1 MSLLRLIFG
10 RSSAPAPAVPA
21 PPRGDTLFLSGTGF
35 DGADLTGPATVT
47 VTLGDRTFTATATRR
62 GIAHPAEFA
71 LTEIHEVIPEPT
83 PVAVTPPPHPPPPP
97 PLPAEVV
104 VEKPAEIAA
113 EVAIDPP
120 AEVDA
125 PAEVAIEAP
134 GEVAIEAPGEVAIDA
149 PAEVAIDA
157 PGEVAIDAPAEVATE
172 APAEV
177 AIEAPGEVAIDAPA
191 EVAIDAPAEVA
202 VEEPV
207 EVVAEEEPDAVVAD
221 EEPVEVVA
229 DEVVAEQEPDEVV
242 ADEEPAEAVAAEVEA
257 VDDQEIAVVRRPI
270 TNAASEVV
278 GWELVAGGDGVK
290 ATAGLLLDVFG
301 DIGLERLA
309 GRHPAWVRIAPEFL
323 LEVGTPPVRPDR
335 VVLQLD
341 ARPVSDEVV
350 TALRR
355 LQFSGYTLALD
366 GIDDKLLQVC
376 GIVKISIADRTDDEL
391 RALIETPRNRNIELV
406 ATDVATPEELE
417 RAKELGFNSFQGD
430 FFAKPDL
437 TRRRRVGTGGVASL
451 RAVAAVTAPD
461 ASFEDLERAITDD
474 VGLSLKLLRY
484 VNSAFFA
491 LPRTVESVREA
502 LTLLGTATVRR
513 WATVVALASAA
524 GDAPDELVELAL
536 QRARMCEVLG
546 GSRELDAADGHFT
559 VGLFSVA
566 DALLDSP
573 MDEVLETL
581 PFSEEIRAALLN
593 REGPKG
599 ELLETVVAY
608 ERGEFPADDGGSLQG
623 AYGDAVQWAGGAVSA
638 AA

>member
-10 RSSAPAPAVPA
+10 RRPAPPPPVAPAPL
-21 PPRGDTLFLSGTGF
+21 PPRGDLLFLTGTGLS
-35 DGADLTGPATVT
+35 DADLTAPATVT
-47 VTLGDRTFTATATRR
+47 VTLGDRTFAATATRR
-62 GIAHPAEFA
+62 GHGNPAEFA
-71 LTEIHEVIPEPT
+71 LSEIHEVIPEPA
-83 PVAVTPPPHPPPPP
+83 PVEEPAPVVTAPPPPP
-97 PLPAEVV
+97 PPPVVAALPAPAVSEPPAEVV
-104 VEKPAEIAA
+104 VEGPALVSESV
-113 EVAIDPP
+113 EVVVEEP
-120 AEVDA
+120 AV
-125 PAEVAIEAP
+125 VS
-134 GEVAIEAPGEVAIDA
+134 
-149 PAEVAIDA
+149 
-157 PGEVAIDAPAEVATE
+157 
-172 APAEV
+172 
-177 AIEAPGEVAIDAPA
+177 
-191 EVAIDAPAEVA
+191 
-202 VEEPV
+202 EPV
-207 EVVAEEEPDAVVAD
+207 EVVVEEPTVSEPPAEVA
-221 EEPVEVVA
+221 
-229 DEVVAEQEPDEVV
+229 
-242 ADEEPAEAVAAEVEA
+242 EEPA
-257 VDDQEIAVVRRPI
+257 DGDIAVVRRPI

-278 GWELVAGGDGVK
+278 GYELVADGEGVK
-290 ATAGLLLDVFG
+290 ATAALLLDVFG

-335 VVLQLD
+335 VVLQLE
-341 ARPVSDEVV
+341 AKPVTDDVL

-355 LQFSGYTLALD
+355 LQFSGYALALE
-366 GIDDKLLQVC
+366 GLDDALLQVC
-376 GIVKISIADRTDDEL
+376 GIVKLSIANRTDDEL
-391 RALIETPRNRNIELV
+391 RAHIEPLLARNLELV

-417 RAKELGFNSFQGD
+417 RAEQLGFASFQGD

-437 TRRRRVGTGGVASL
+437 TRRRRVGTGGIASL
-451 RAVAAVTAPD
+451 KAVAAVTAPD

-513 WATVVALASAA
+513 WATVVALVAA
-524 GDAPDELVELAL
+524 TDDAPDELVELAL

-581 PFSEEIRAALLN
+581 PFSDEIRAALLN

-599 ELLETVVAY
+599 ELLNTVVAY
-608 ERGEFPADDGGSLQG
+608 ERGDFPADDGSLQG
-623 AYGDAVQWAGGAVSA
+623 AYGDAVEWAGGALDA

>member
-10 RSSAPAPAVPA
+10 RRPAPAPVVPA
-21 PPRGDTLFLSGTGF
+21 PAPPPPRGDVLFLTGTGL

-47 VTLGDRTFTATATRR
+47 VALGDRTFTATATRR
-62 GIAHPAEFA
+62 GAAHPAEFA
-71 LTEIHEVIPEPT
+71 LTEIHELIPEPT
-83 PVAVTPPPHPPPPP
+83 PVAAAPPPPP
-97 PLPAEVV
+97 PAP
-104 VEKPAEIAA
+104 VEEPS
-113 EVAIDPP
+113 
-120 AEVDA
+120 
-125 PAEVAIEAP
+125 
-134 GEVAIEAPGEVAIDA
+134 
-149 PAEVAIDA
+149 
-157 PGEVAIDAPAEVATE
+157 
-172 APAEV
+172 
-177 AIEAPGEVAIDAPA
+177 
-191 EVAIDAPAEVA
+191 EVA

-207 EVVAEEEPDAVVAD
+207 EVAV
-221 EEPVEVVA
+221 EEPVEVAVEEPVEVA
-229 DEVVAEQEPDEVV
+229 AEAPVEVVAAEPQPFEVV
-242 ADEEPAEAVAAEVEA
+242 LAAPVEVAPEPSPEADEEEQ
-257 VDDQEIAVVRRPI
+257 VDDREIAVVRRPI

-335 VVLQLD
+335 VVLQLE
-341 ARPVSDEVV
+341 AKPVSDEVLA
-350 TALRR
+350 ALRR
-355 LQFSGYTLALD
+355 LQFSGYTLALE
-366 GIDDKLLQVC
+366 GVDDKLLQVC
-376 GIVKISIADRTDDEL
+376 GIVKIAIAGRTDDEL
-391 RALIETPRNRNIELV
+391 RALLTTPLARNLELV
-406 ATDVATPEELE
+406 ATEVATPEELE
-417 RAKELGFNSFQGD
+417 RAKELGFGSFQGD

-437 TRRRRVGTGGVASL
+437 TRRRRVGTGGIASL

-513 WATVVALASAA
+513 WATVVALVAA
-524 GDAPDELVELAL
+524 ADDAPDELVELAL

-566 DALLDSP
+566 DALLDSS
-573 MDEVLETL
+573 MEEVLETL
-581 PFSEEIRAALLN
+581 PFSDEIRTALLT

-599 ELLETVVAY
+599 ELLNTVVAY
-608 ERGEFPADDGGSLQG
+608 ERGEFPSDDGADLQG
-623 AYGDAVQWAGGAVSA
+623 AYGEAVQWAGGAVGA
-638 AA
+638 AAA